1 MAFRG
6 AAPHIQRPV
15 PPLLHGQATWQVWP
29 LNSPQ
34 SQWGERLGH
43 MGTARTTDEAPR
55 EGGPQMATRSVS
67 GGAWTSSSRVPF
79 QGTWSCRR
87 GRTTRGVAQPWPVAP
102 SSLSLLGRGGGP
114 RTPLGGRHASSPV
127 LQPCGDSP
135 SRQPAVT
142 GHAALCDQS
151 LLVYRAEIRCPWWL
165 PAPPFHGSPSRR
177 ITSPGPPPNDRGCQA
192 PRVLFCPRRQLC
204 NRQWVWSAG
213 PPPSAFPS
221 WLQGPARAPWASPAV
236 GIFPEP
242 PSLPPH
248 PHPWGP
254 LWPLACR

>member
-142 GHAALCDQS
+142 GRAALCDQS

-192 PRVLFCPRRQLC
+192 PRVLFLPQT
-204 NRQWVWSAG
+204 
-213 PPPSAFPS
+213 
-221 WLQGPARAPWASPAV
+221 PAMQQAV
-236 GIFPEP
+236 GLERW
-242 PSLPPH
+242 PSPLGLSFLASGTGQSPMGQPCGGHLPR
-248 PHPWGP
+248 
-254 LWPLACR
+254 AS